1 MYFGCL
7 RTRRGR
13 RPWAAS
19 RWAPRRKRCWA
30 AYPSAQLYAA
40 LQPSRPVSFDR
51 VYVWEP
57 GGLAYCKHIAFF
69 LKDGIV
75 AAIEVEDLMD
85 GRLLLLSFPAPIRL
99 ISADWG
105 LQFPFFC
112 AISVKCYQR

>member
-1 MYFGCL
+1 MFTDTPGPETL
-7 RTRRGR
+7 GGIQVGSSEEALLGT
-13 RPWAAS
+13 
-19 RWAPRRKRCWA
+19 
-30 AYPSAQLYAA
+30 YPSAQLYAA

-85 GRLLLLSFPAPIRL
+85 GRLLS
-99 ISADWG
+99 
-105 LQFPFFC
+105 
-112 AISVKCYQR
+112 